1 MEISKMMFAS
11 KKRKEATVV
20 RVILGGQDWEH
31 MFLHDTLFQDLDE
44 VAIFTHPKSNQKY
57 EIVFVA
63 MNYKAGDF
71 KISALIPPVGHYYE
85 VTSPKEISE
94 LFQHITWKNSRQ
106 PGHFEDVFNFHD
118 SAVIAARKGGLNQH
132 FGIQFLQV
140 CSSPQV
146 PFCFLFF
153 NVTIFRFMFFH
164 LTL

>member
-1 MEISKMMFAS
+1 
-11 KKRKEATVV
+11 
-20 RVILGGQDWEH
+20 
-31 MFLHDTLFQDLDE
+31 LDE

-57 EIVFVA
+57 EIVFVE

-85 VTSPKEISE
+85 VTSRDEISE
-94 LFQHITWKNSRQ
+94 LFQHITWKNGRH
-106 PGHFEDVFNFHD
+106 PGNFEDVFNFHD

-146 PFCFLFF
+146 PF
-153 NVTIFRFMFFH
+153 FFH
-164 LTL
+164 CNYLSFHILPFDLIACEEY